1 MYKSGRS
8 KSSIDF
14 QNKKP
19 RLLIVGECDVKL
31 WSLDPAERHRR
42 LFAQVGVNV
51 HGSGTK
57 DDRETIVAIRADY
70 LISPDLVVAIATRSN
85 TVLTTTGG
93 DVAVAANVP
102 SENLGTVLESLRSE
116 NIKAESPRTIGLD
129 FLDPNALGSKYDSN
143 LRKRA
148 TPFVLS
154 YWDTPLHEL
163 ETKTFGAA
171 YKGATDFVTKWLWP
185 KPARLVT
192 RWAAA
197 RRISP
202 NNVTTASLT
211 LVLFALWLFSEGH
224 FLSALPVAWAMT
236 FLDTVDGKLA
246 RVTVTSSAWGNI
258 YDHGIDLIHPPFWW
272 YGWYV
277 GVLPMTS
284 PAVASS
290 LSPALWVIL
299 VGYVLG
305 RLLEGLFVL
314 TFKIETHIWQP
325 VDYFFRTITARRNSN
340 LAILTIA
347 CIFQRPDIGFLCVA
361 VWTILSLS
369 FHSIRLLQATLIRLQ
384 GGRIESWL
392 NPGEQA

>member
-1 MYKSGRS
+1 VYKSSRS
-8 KSSIDF
+8 ESPLDP
-14 QNKKP
+14 QNKKT
-19 RLLIVGECDVKL
+19 RLLIVGECDVRL

-42 LFAQVGVNV
+42 LFAQVGVNMS
-51 HGSGTK
+51 GSHPHEDGG
-57 DDRETIVAIRADY
+57 TIVAIRADY
-70 LISPDLVVAIATRSN
+70 LISPDLVVALATRSN
-85 TVLTTTGG
+85 TVLTTPGG
-93 DVAVAANVP
+93 DVAVAANVT
-102 SENLGTVLESLRSE
+102 SENLGIVLESLRSE
-116 NIKAESPRTIGLD
+116 RIKSESEIILGLD
-129 FLDPNALGSKYDSN
+129 FLGPNALSSKYDSK

-154 YWDTPLHEL
+154 YRNTPLDEL
-163 ETKTFGAA
+163 EIKTFGAA
-171 YKGATDFVTKWLWP
+171 YKGATDFVTKWFWP
-185 KPARLVT
+185 KPARIVT

-197 RRISP
+197 RGMSP

-211 LVLFALWLFSEGH
+211 FMLLALWLFAEGH

-246 RVTVTSSAWGNI
+246 RVTVTSSLWGNI

-284 PAVASS
+284 PAVAS
-290 LSPALWVIL
+290 LVSPAIWVIL

-305 RLLEGLFVL
+305 RLLEGLFEL

-325 VDYFFRTITARRNSN
+325 IDYFFRTITARRNSN
-340 LAILTIA
+340 LAILTVA

-369 FHSIRLLQATLIRLQ
+369 FHAIRLLQATLIHLQ
-384 GGRIESWL
+384 GGHIESWL
-392 NPGEQA
+392 NPGARD